1 MTTAKKNSD
10 VEALTSE
17 TETEFVTLTNNQE
30 VSINRLKTRETLKL
44 LKILTRG
51 VSGSIGSLLM
61 ATDDQEEFVGNLL
74 GAVIIAFPEAEDE
87 TLDFI
92 MSMVTPKGIIEDPR
106 TKPEREANEEKWTRL
121 SNLFEGNPELDDT
134 VTVLEAVIRNEA
146 PHIKALGNRL
156 ALLLKVQT
164 SSATAKQSGSS
175 RNASKN

>member
-30 VSINRLKTRETLKL
+30 VSINRLRTRETLKL

-51 VSGSIGSLLM
+51 VSGSLGYLL
-61 ATDDQEEFVGNLL
+61 AGDVDQEEFVGNLL

-106 TKPEREANEEKWTRL
+106 TKQEREANEEKWTRL
-121 SNLFEGNPELDDT
+121 GNLFQGNPELDDT
-134 VTVLEAVIRNEA
+134 VTVIEAVVRNEA
-146 PHIKALGNRL
+146 PHIRALGNRL

-164 SSATAKQSGSS
+164 SSATAKQSASS
-175 RNASKN
+175 RNVSKN